1 MIKLRLAKNN
11 LHDSKFVFNLYNE
24 NVKNGF
30 FFNKKKINFS
40 NHHNWYVTYIN
51 NKDNFF
57 FIGFINNVKFGY
69 VRFKKNRFYEVSIA
83 IKKNYLKKKLGSKL
97 LSKSIKISKIKSYI
111 FAKVKKT
118 NINSYFFF
126 NKNNFEIESD
136 KRSYVILKKKI
147 NS

>member
-1 MIKLRLAKNN
+1 MIKLRLAKHN

-30 FFNKKKINFS
+30 FFNKKQINFS
-40 NHHNWYVTYIN
+40 NHHTWYESYIN

-57 FIGFINNVKFGY
+57 FIGYINNVKFGY
-69 VRFKKNRFYEVSIA
+69 IRFKKNKFYEVSIA
-83 IKKNYLKKKLGSKL
+83 IKKIYFKKKLGSKL
-97 LSKSIKISKIKSYI
+97 LSKSIKISKIKTYI

-118 NINSYFFF
+118 NTNSYFFF
-126 NKNNFEIESD
+126 KKNNFNIESV
-136 KRSYVILKKKI
+136 KRSYLILKKKI

>member
-11 LHDSKFVFNLYNE
+11 
-24 NVKNGF
+24 
-30 FFNKKKINFS
+30 
-40 NHHNWYVTYIN
+40 
-51 NKDNFF
+51 
-57 FIGFINNVKFGY
+57 
-69 VRFKKNRFYEVSIA
+69 
-83 IKKNYLKKKLGSKL
+83 LKKKLGSKL
-97 LSKSIKISKIKSYI
+97 LSKGIKISKIKSYI

-126 NKNNFEIESD
+126 NKNDFEIESD

>member
-1 MIKLRLAKNN
+1 M
-11 LHDSKFVFNLYNE
+11 S
-24 NVKNGF
+24 
-30 FFNKKKINFS
+30 
-40 NHHNWYVTYIN
+40 YIN

-69 VRFKKNRFYEVSIA
+69 VRFKKDKFYEVSIA
-83 IKKNYLKKKLGSKL
+83 IKKIYLNKKLGSKL
-97 LSKSIKISKIKSYI
+97 LSKCVKISKIKSYI

-126 NKNNFEIESD
+126 KKNSFKIESD
-136 KRSYVILKKKI
+136 KKSYVILKKKV

>member
-1 MIKLRLAKNN
+1 MIKLRLAKHN

-40 NHHNWYVTYIN
+40 NHHTWYESYIN

-57 FIGFINNVKFGY
+57 FIGYINNVKFGY
-69 VRFKKNRFYEVSIA
+69 IRFKKNKFYEVSIA
-83 IKKNYLKKKLGSKL
+83 IKKIYFKKKLGSKL
-97 LSKSIKISKIKSYI
+97 LSKSIKISKIKTYI

-118 NINSYFFF
+118 NTNSYFFF
-126 NKNNFEIESD
+126 KKNNFNIESV
-136 KRSYVILKKKI
+136 KRSYLILKKKI